1 MYVVRFEN
9 VFYERLYFFL
19 IKKNFFIILYF
30 FYFFKEVSMIVKRL
44 FIYDKYCVL
53 ELWGYFVLFFEL
65 SWMKE
70 DKKYSESDI

>member
-1 MYVVRFEN
+1 
-9 VFYERLYFFL
+9 
-19 IKKNFFIILYF
+19 
-30 FYFFKEVSMIVKRL
+30 MIVKRL